1 MKFRFTITVILVFC
15 LGGCGNWIKHANIFP
30 ISQDVNLGY
39 QVSQNFDQENSKII
53 LDSAKNVEAY
63 KYLYGLRDS
72 ILNTQSLIHAKD
84 FTWRLRI
91 IKDDTTQNAFCTPGG
106 FIYVYTGLIKY
117 LESEDQL
124 AGVMGHEMAHAEK
137 RHSTD
142 AMTREFG
149 IDIILKIAFGD
160 SANQLANIGK
170 GLTQLKYGRDAETEA
185 DMCSVEW
192 LYKTSYNAVGAAGFF
207 EKIEKQGNTSSV
219 PEFLSTHPNPNNR
232 IANMKKRWQE
242 LGGKTGKTYT
252 ERYKAFQKWFK

>member
-1 MKFRFTITVILVFC
+1 
-15 LGGCGNWIKHANIFP
+15 
-30 ISQDVNLGY
+30 
-39 QVSQNFDQENSKII
+39 
-53 LDSAKNVEAY
+53 
-63 KYLYGLRDS
+63 
-72 ILNTQSLIHAKD
+72 
-84 FTWRLRI
+84 LRI

-106 FIYVYTGLIKY
+106 FIYIYTGLIKY

-149 IDIILKIAFGD
+149 IDILLKIAFGD
-160 SANQLANIGK
+160 SANQLINIGK

-207 EKIEKQGNTSSV
+207 EKIERQGNTSSI

-242 LGGKTGKTYT
+242 LGSKTGKTYT
-252 ERYKAFQKWFK
+252 ERFKAFQKWFK

>member
-1 MKFRFTITVILVFC
+1 MKFKFTIAVLLVFFMV
-15 LGGCGNWIKHANIFP
+15 GCGKWIKHANIFP

-53 LDSAKNVEAY
+53 LDSAKNVEVY
-63 KYLYGLRDS
+63 KYLYGIRDS
-72 ILNTQSLIHAKD
+72 ILNTQSLIHVND

-106 FIYVYTGLIKY
+106 YIYVYTGLIKY

-149 IDIILKIAFGD
+149 IDIILKIAFED

>member
-15 LGGCGNWIKHANIFP
+15 LGGCGKWIKHANIFP

-53 LDSAKNVEAY
+53 LDYAKNIEVY
-63 KYLYGLRDS
+63 KYLYGIRDS
-72 ILNTQSLIHAKD
+72 ILNTQSLIHAND

-106 FIYVYTGLIKY
+106 YIYVYTGLIKY

-124 AGVMGHEMAHAEK
+124 AGVMGHEIAHAEK

-149 IDIILKIAFGD
+149 IDLILKIAFGD
-160 SANQLANIGK
+160 SAHQLANIGK
-170 GLTQLKYGRDAETEA
+170 GLTQLKYGRDDETEA

-207 EKIEKQGNTSSV
+207 EKIEKQGKTNSI

>member
-1 MKFRFTITVILVFC
+1 MKFKFLISIILLFN

-39 QVSQNFDQENSKII
+39 KVSSNFDQENSKII
-53 LDSAKNVEAY
+53 LDSSKNVEVY

-72 ILNTQSLIHAKD
+72 ILNTQSLVHSKD

-149 IDIILKIAFGD
+149 MDILLKIAFGD
-160 SANQLANIGK
+160 SENQLANIGK

-207 EKIEKQGNTSSV
+207 EKIERQGNTNSV

-232 IANMKKRWQE
+232 VANMKKRWQE

-252 ERYKAFQKWFK
+252 ERYKVFQQWFK